1 MAHDPLILVLDE
13 GTTSTRAIIFAAD
26 GAVVSDTPGTG
37 LDCPVAGNP
46 ITCSASGGA
55 ACPGAASLPGLVGAG
70 VAVPTLPVGGTVT
83 FTVPCQVTA
92 SGL

>member
-1 MAHDPLILVLDE
+1 MA
-13 GTTSTRAIIFAAD
+13 A
-26 GAVVSDTPGTG
+26 
-37 LDCPVAGNP
+37 C
-46 ITCSASGGA
+46 A